1 MKKIERKKVLFLN
14 DNGEMD
20 GHVAVLESDLDAQER
35 YITTLEES
43 RENTVKMLKTVLEML
58 DQKTCFSYASAV
70 YHFSMSSRL
79 QYIAWHLLQRKNN
92 VVVRSKLR

>member
-14 DNGEMD
+14 GNGEMD
-20 GHVAVLESDLDAQER
+20 GRVAVLESDLDAQEH

-58 DQKTCFSYASAV
+58 DKV
-70 YHFSMSSRL
+70 M
-79 QYIAWHLLQRKNN
+79 HL
-92 VVVRSKLR
+92 

>member
-1 MKKIERKKVLFLN
+1 MKKVERKKVLFLN

-20 GHVAVLESDLDAQER
+20 GHVAVLESDLDAQEH

-58 DQKTCFSYASAV
+58 DQKTC
-70 YHFSMSSRL
+70 L
-79 QYIAWHLLQRKNN
+79 
-92 VVVRSKLR
+92 

>member
-58 DQKTCFSYASAV
+58 DQKTC
-70 YHFSMSSRL
+70 L
-79 QYIAWHLLQRKNN
+79 
-92 VVVRSKLR
+92 

>member
-20 GHVAVLESDLDAQER
+20 GHVAVLESDLDTQER

-58 DQKTCFSYASAV
+58 DQKTC
-70 YHFSMSSRL
+70 L
-79 QYIAWHLLQRKNN
+79 
-92 VVVRSKLR
+92 